1 MATIIRVVLEL
12 NTIIGFTCN
21 LQFGVFEKKTFTSLF
36 KIRKDRV
43 ELL

>member
-21 LQFGVFEKKTFTSLF
+21 LQFGVSKNDKNGRE
-36 KIRKDRV
+36 RKR
-43 ELL
+43 ERE